1 MKKVFNKDLNKM
13 RKQAYSNRYL
23 LYAKKK
29 KPQNAVISHSKIL
42 ITIYS
47 TNNLRTHYM
56 QDTVF

>member
-29 KPQNAVISHSKIL
+29 NPKTLSFLIL
-42 ITIYS
+42 K
-47 TNNLRTHYM
+47 
-56 QDTVF
+56 F